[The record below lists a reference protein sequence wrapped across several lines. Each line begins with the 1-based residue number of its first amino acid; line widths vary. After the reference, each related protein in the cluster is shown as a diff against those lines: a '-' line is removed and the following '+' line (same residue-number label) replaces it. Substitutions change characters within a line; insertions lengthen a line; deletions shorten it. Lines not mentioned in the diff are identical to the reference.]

1 MTWASYPAR
10 PFAREEPMNDDD
22 LEAWL
27 TEVQRRSLRR
37 AQIVGLTQARGFG
50 RPVALARRAR
60 LKVAEVGVRETAA
73 LAINRAASK
82 LRGRA

>member
-1 MTWASYPAR
+1 
-10 PFAREEPMNDDD
+10 MNDDD

-37 AQIVGLTQARGFG
+37 AQIVGLIQARGLG
-50 RPVALARRAR
+50 RPVALVRRAR